1 MARWDVL
8 PRTFYARD
16 PVTVAQALLGMQLVR
31 EEDSS
36 VLMGIIVETE
46 AYLAAH
52 DPASHAYSKRRHCY
66 RRTPRCAPM
75 SALRGTPM
83 SIAVMV
89 CTAV

>member
-31 EEDSS
+31 EEDGS

-46 AYLAAH
+46 AYCRCHVVACKEH
-52 DPASHAYSKRRHCY
+52 RPSRT
-66 RRTPRCAPM
+66 RRTREAGGGDGQ
-75 SALRGTPM
+75 R
-83 SIAVMV
+83 
-89 CTAV
+89 